1 MGGSE
6 SRGYPGLR
14 LIVFFVLL
22 SLCHPSSGAQ
32 RGANAAKSKSTALF
46 LTVKSSNFCIAK
58 FDHITS
64 GYLLLTDIMISP
76 DGVPLEIFKENC
88 VCKKQPGLKIIISLG
103 GSVVPSELF
112 AYLASDETR
121 RPAFCD
127 NLVEFVLSHGFHG
140 IDLSWLYPSPQE
152 RHHYVNLL
160 RDLRLACDR
169 NGLILTV
176 TVPSRP
182 SVIEVNYPVEKLE
195 KYCDFVILS
204 TTEYRKL
211 RKTSF
216 IAPLYSC
223 SPGSSNS
230 IDYHV
235 DRWKTA
241 GLSSSKIVIVIQTMT
256 LTYKLYIP
264 NEYRIGTPA
273 LQLKIRPYYKICRK
287 LYSGSLEI
295 WDSNAKS
302 PYAFR
307 DLSWY
312 SYENEKSIKEKVGF
326 VVQQRLGGLA
336 VFYYDEDDPINIC
349 GDGQYPMTAMVIGAL
364 QSDYQPPAVISEP
377 PIYPYEAP
385 SIGYSIARASEL
397 DSFLRF
403 AEGEGSRGEMVQVP
417 SAPPTAPRRTQTI
430 NSRFENLA
438 LVSDSPMTD
447 DDLFLKQA
455 FDWDDDFDEQE
466 EFVIPSTAQ
475 ATSTGNSPSFADVL
489 SGNDRQSAV
498 AVVDNENQGP
508 VAQNSVQLFS
518 EPDRSSSLQLFSEQ
532 SSAGSNQRSY
542 GAACKRCGSPLPSP
556 CHHCRHNIPHL
567 SYGETCSKCDS
578 DLPIPPCHHCSPV
591 VPPPKPCVQHPAG
604 VRFFAVAQN
613 PTTPKP
619 TTTTMAPPPPPVHF
633 YAVSSAINHKPPS
646 SCLTGLGFNSPVQFV
661 ATAHG
666 SAPPCASTPLP
677 PPPPPPPPAP
687 LPCPMVKLYSENLPT
702 PQQANPGIGVQFH
715 AVSVGN
721 QPVPSPGAFVEK
733 ICPHDG
739 ILQDPYDR
747 RSYYL
752 CKRGLPM
759 CDENKFHCAHGYIFD
774 AAGQKCV
781 PERAYK

>member
-1 MGGSE
+1 M
-6 SRGYPGLR
+6 R
-14 LIVFFVLL
+14 VWLL
-22 SLCHPSSGAQ
+22 
-32 RGANAAKSKSTALF
+32 TAF
-46 LTVKSSNFCIAK
+46 P
-58 FDHITS
+58 
-64 GYLLLTDIMISP
+64 LLLAYVLGI
-76 DGVPLEIFKENC
+76 
-88 VCKKQPGLKIIISLG
+88 CKKQPGLKIIISLG

-152 RHHYVNLL
+152 RNHYVNLL

-326 VVQQRLGGLA
+326 VVQQCLGGLA

-349 GDGQYPMTAMVIGAL
+349 GDGQYPMTAMVVAAL

-377 PIYPYEAP
+377 QIYPYEPP
-385 SIGYSIARASEL
+385 SMDYSIAQIAGDSTARARELESFIRFSE
-397 DSFLRF
+397 D
-403 AEGEGSRGEMVQVP
+403 EGSRGEVLP
-417 SAPPTAPRRTQTI
+417 SASPAAQRRPQQS
-430 NSRFENLA
+430 NNPRFENLPQPAADRRAPDNVEPVQRFEFVPNSADA
-438 LVSDSPMTD
+438 LFFAQSFDSDEFYEEKLM
-447 DDLFLKQA
+447 
-455 FDWDDDFDEQE
+455 E
-466 EFVIPSTAQ
+466 EFNLLPTGQRST
-475 ATSTGNSPSFADVL
+475 SLSNSPSFTEVL
-489 SGNDRQSAV
+489 SGIDRPSAV
-498 AVVDNENQGP
+498 AARDNENQGS
-508 VAQNSVQLFS
+508 VSQDTQAVQLFS
-518 EPDRSSSLQLFSEQ
+518 EPERSSSLQLFSERPH
-532 SSAGSNQRSY
+532 SNQRFY
-542 GAACKRCGSPLPSP
+542 GEACKKCGSVASPSP
-556 CHHCRHNIPHL
+556 CHHCRHNIPQV
-567 SYGETCSKCDS
+567 SYGEQTCSKCDS
-578 DLPIPPCHHCSPV
+578 GLPSPSCHHCSPV
-591 VPPPKPCVQHPAG
+591 VQPPKPCVPNPVG
-604 VRFFAVAQN
+604 VRFFAVAHN
-613 PTTPKP
+613 PTTPTTTT

-633 YAVSSAINHKPPS
+633 YA
-646 SCLTGLGFNSPVQFV
+646 
-661 ATAHG
+661 
-666 SAPPCASTPLP
+666 
-677 PPPPPPPPAP
+677 
-687 LPCPMVKLYSENLPT
+687 LYSEHLPSQQ
-702 PQQANPGIGVQFH
+702 QQANPGIGVQFH

-781 PERAYK
+781 PERSYK